1 MSNVSVDITS
11 YVEIR
16 NIGLKALQEALGP
29 VGMARF
35 IQQYE
40 NGEGDYTKEKYDQAD
55 VPLQELRDMLIDK
68 GVHAGAPDAKSCL

>member
-1 MSNVSVDITS
+1 MSNVSVDVTS

-16 NIGLKALQEALGP
+16 NIGLKVLQEALGP

-55 VPLQELRDMLIDK
+55 VPLQELHDMLIDK
-68 GVHAGAPDAKSCL
+68 GGNRS

>member
-1 MSNVSVDITS
+1 MGNVPVDVTS
-11 YVEIR
+11 FVEIR
-16 NIGLKALQEALGP
+16 NEGLKALRKALGP

-55 VPLQELRDMLIDK
+55 VSLQELNILLKEK
-68 GVHAGAPDAKSCL
+68 GTVKSKKA